1 MSLGSIMD
9 DLRNPRKKNI
19 DELPLHEYLD
29 TTVQNLS
36 KDCVFEVRG
45 ANSGFSHDSD

>member
-9 DLRNPRKKNI
+9 DLRNPWKKNI
-19 DELPLHEYLD
+19 DELSLHKYLD

-36 KDCVFEVRG
+36 KDSVFEVRN
-45 ANSGFSHDSD
+45 ANSGLSHDSD